1 MRIGLI
7 HARRFWKSTAKQITT
22 IKAELD
28 AAFMHMKED
37 QMRSEQWRSG
47 YYNVQF
53 AVNIKYI
60 AGVGAF
66 PNRSPKTLL
75 KF

>member
-1 MRIGLI
+1 
-7 HARRFWKSTAKQITT
+7 
-22 IKAELD
+22 
-28 AAFMHMKED
+28 MHMKED
-37 QMRSEQWRSG
+37 QMRREQWRSG